1 MALLAA
7 FLVLV
12 GATGCLSSPEPPISR
27 IPKVLIDYIDDEGIF
42 SVYVHGTSEC
52 RYRNVRISI
61 DNSTIFDENYT
72 YYGAYRTNKTY
83 FNMSIEVTYLKDAEA
98 TPDHYFYNATVQ
110 YIFYENS
117 FVVTDSSGENIISVD
132 EGPYMAL
139 MERGK

>member
-1 MALLAA
+1 MALLVA
-7 FLVLV
+7 LLILV

-27 IPKVLIDYIDDEGIF
+27 IPKVLIDYIGDEGVF

-83 FNMSIEVTYLKDAEA
+83 FNMSIEVTYLKDADS
-98 TPDHYFYNATVQ
+98 TPDHYFYNATVR

-139 MERGK
+139 MERGE